1 MVLLQVNGA
10 AMEGWHSRKDLKRA
24 YGATSSSPSEL

>member
-10 AMEGWHSRKDLKRA
+10 AMEGRHSRRDLKRA
-24 YGATSSSPSEL
+24 YGDHVLEPI

>member
-10 AMEGWHSRKDLKRA
+10 AMEGRHSCRDLKRA
-24 YGATSSSPSEL
+24 YGATSSSPFEL